1 MYITGFHSIEEKVRA
16 AGKNSRGA
24 VGISEKSEKT
34 AGLKIYF
41 SKPGPRV
48 KKILA
53 AAKEAGITCEQT
65 SDAELDKLVSGLD
78 ETLRDHRGIVME
90 ISGGSSK
97 KPAANLVDFD
107 SWVKLHSGKPG
118 DLGKSADDGA
128 SGDFEKSAADG
139 ASGEL
144 GKSAEVGASGD
155 LGNLSNLGTSG
166 TTSSRCIVVILDS
179 ITDPHNVGAI
189 LRSCDQFG
197 AALVI
202 IPEHNSAS
210 DIAGNEVI
218 GRTSAG
224 ASAWVPVAIV
234 NNLVRA
240 AEQLKQAGFWVYG
253 ADAGGQ
259 NCRTIDFAEK
269 SVLIMG
275 SEGTGIAS
283 LLEKQCDTI
292 VSIPTCGKID
302 SLNVS
307 VAAGVLLYELSK

>member
-24 VGISEKSEKT
+24 VGISEKSDKT

-107 SWVKLHSGKPG
+107 SWVKLHSGKLG
-118 DLGKSADDGA
+118 ELGKSADD
-128 SGDFEKSAADG
+128 
-139 ASGEL
+139 
-144 GKSAEVGASGD
+144 GASGD